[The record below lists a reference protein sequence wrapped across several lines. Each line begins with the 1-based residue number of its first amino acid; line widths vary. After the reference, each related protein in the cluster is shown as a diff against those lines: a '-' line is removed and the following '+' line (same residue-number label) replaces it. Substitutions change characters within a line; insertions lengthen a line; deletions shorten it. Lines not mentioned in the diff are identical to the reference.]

1 MIDAKALT
9 TLAPKLQNADD
20 WAAGLQ
26 KTFDKFAIDTPKRVA
41 AFLAQTIFES
51 NYFTELAENLNYS
64 EQGLLKTFPTHFN
77 PEQAANYAHKP
88 EQIANRGLRQS
99 QRQRP
104 GNVRQRLELSR
115 PRHDPVDFQG
125 QLPELRQRDRHEPH
139 ERAGVPG
146 NRRGRL
152 HERRL
157 VWSWYTASMRSPTPT
172 SSPISTIRIN
182 GGTNGLDDRKALWA
196 KVQPLAEA

>member
-88 EQIANRGLRQS
+88 EQIANRAYANRN
-99 QRQRP
+99 
-104 GNVRQRLELSR
+104 GN
-115 PRHDPVDFQG
+115 G
-125 QLPELRQRDRHEPH
+125 PETS
-139 ERAGVPG
+139 G
-146 NRRGRL
+146 NGWSYRGRGMIQL
-152 HERRL
+152 TFKDNYQSFGNAIGMNLTNVPAYLET
-157 VWSWYTASMRSPTPT
+157 VEGACMSAGWFWSVHGLNALADADQFTN
-172 SSPISTIRIN
+172 ITIRIN